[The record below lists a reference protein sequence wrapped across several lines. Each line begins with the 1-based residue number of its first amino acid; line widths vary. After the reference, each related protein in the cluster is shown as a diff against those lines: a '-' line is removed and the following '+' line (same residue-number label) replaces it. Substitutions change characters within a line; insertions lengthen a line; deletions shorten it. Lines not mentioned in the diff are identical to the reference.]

1 MSAELESMFYAGR
14 QKPWHGLGTQ
24 VSEAL
29 TSADAIRMAG
39 LDWVVEPK
47 RMYLAD
53 GTEIK
58 DFVANTRN
66 VDNAVFGVVTEKYK
80 IVQNK
85 DAFDFTD
92 SLVGGDVRY
101 ETAGSLFGGRKIWL
115 LARMP
120 NKKVLDEDFENYVC
134 FTNSHDGRGAIRVCC
149 TNVRVVCNNTLNIA
163 LNTAKRSWSTKH
175 MGNMEEKLAEAQ
187 HTLQLSNQYLD
198 EFAVEADRLA
208 HTRMSD
214 DEVQKVLNEMF
225 PTTADMSERQLNTNK
240 KAKDNFMVCY
250 YMPDIEK
257 YHGTKY
263 GIINA
268 MADFADHVAPARMTK
283 TYAEANFDRVVNGH
297 ILLDKCYSLVNAN

>member
-1 MSAELESMFYAGR
+1 
-14 QKPWHGLGTQ
+14 
-24 VSEAL
+24 
-29 TSADAIRMAG
+29 MAF
-39 LDWVVEPK
+39 
-47 RMYLAD
+47 
-53 GTEIK
+53 I
-58 DFVANTRN
+58 
-66 VDNAVFGVVTEKYK
+66 
-80 IVQNK
+80 
-85 DAFDFTD
+85 
-92 SLVGGDVRY
+92 
-101 ETAGSLFGGRKIWL
+101 
-115 LARMP
+115 
-120 NKKVLDEDFENYVC
+120 
-134 FTNSHDGRGAIRVCC
+134 
-149 TNVRVVCNNTLNIA
+149 NN
-163 LNTAKRSWSTKH
+163 TKH

-208 HTRMSD
+208 HTRISD

>member
-1 MSAELESMFYAGR
+1 MSADLESMFYAGR

-208 HTRMSD
+208 HTRISD

>member
-1 MSAELESMFYAGR
+1 MSADLESMFYAGR

-29 TSADAIRMAG
+29 TSADAIRIAG

-92 SLVGGDVRY
+92 SLVGDDVRY

-208 HTRMSD
+208 HTRISD

>member
-1 MSAELESMFYAGR
+1 MSADLESMFYAGR

-29 TSADAIRMAG
+29 TSADAIRIAG

-208 HTRMSD
+208 HTRISD